1 MAGTMK
7 RMHLL
12 FETILICLLC
22 LLPSGLSAAQEKVLA
37 SYFDILVDSPE
48 GTEVTGRIHLERNK
62 DVHTMPVPEGYHF
75 EILRQPEEA
84 LFRIET
90 RYDLSKRMM
99 GVLAVDKGKSTPSAP
114 PELSDDCS
122 PERRGQAVGKVQ
134 CKRAHRKA
142 DIVEPAL

>member
-12 FETILICLLC
+12 FGTSLICLLC
-22 LLPSGLSAAQEKVLA
+22 LLPVSLFAAHEKVLA

-84 LFRIET
+84 LFRI
-90 RYDLSKRMM
+90 
-99 GVLAVDKGKSTPSAP
+99 
-114 PELSDDCS
+114 
-122 PERRGQAVGKVQ
+122 
-134 CKRAHRKA
+134 
-142 DIVEPAL
+142 